1 MRNLKKKKNAVESI
15 SWKSYT
21 TTFSVQQTDRTR
33 PLQKVFCNTI
43 RCANLRAND
52 TMANTPKISYSLL
65 QTLIIHWLRFFLITL
80 QEQAAVYE
88 LHKAY
93 ITVLTCAG

>member
-1 MRNLKKKKNAVESI
+1 
-15 SWKSYT
+15 
-21 TTFSVQQTDRTR
+21 
-33 PLQKVFCNTI
+33 
-43 RCANLRAND
+43 
-52 TMANTPKISYSLL
+52 MANTPKISYSLL